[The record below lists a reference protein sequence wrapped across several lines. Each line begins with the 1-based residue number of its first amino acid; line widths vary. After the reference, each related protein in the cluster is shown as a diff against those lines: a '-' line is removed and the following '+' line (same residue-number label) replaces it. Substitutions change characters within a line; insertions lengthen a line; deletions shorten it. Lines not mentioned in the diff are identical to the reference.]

1 MCIII
6 LELFIL
12 SDTPLFA
19 SSGLPLLQCLQGT
32 DQTKQLLVFPAP
44 RLEIRFDALY
54 RLVAAENIFAHL
66 PEVEVGSIPVVH
78 HGGVHTLAK
87 VVGTNVADG
96 VHGVGVH
103 GGLAELGIARAE
115 HVLDLFVARVERVIA
130 VLVAIVAQMSR

>member
-1 MCIII
+1 MAGW
-6 LELFIL
+6 LAGWHY

-19 SSGLPLLQCLQGT
+19 SSGLPLLQCLQRA
-32 DQTKQLLVFPAP
+32 DQTEQFLVFLAP
-44 RLEIRFDALY
+44 ELKIWFDALY

-66 PEVEVGSIPVVH
+66 PEVEVRSIPVVD
-78 HGGVHTLAK
+78 HGGVHALAE

-115 HVLDLFVARVERVIA
+115 HVLDLFVARVERVVA
-130 VLVAIVAQMSR
+130 VLVATGQMSR